1 VVAKKFDLG
10 LKVFYGDG
18 TGRYGSS
25 QLPDATLRPDG
36 TLALIHGG
44 HWLGRVE
51 WHVTPKFDL
60 YAYVGGEYAA
70 RAAYTGFL
78 SVTGTAATVPVTL
91 TYTNPTT
98 GAVNTIVYP
107 ETQTT
112 WKTSDTGIGGY
123 GYAGATNTGCSTE
136 VAPGGTGAPSAG
148 SGCNGDTRYIG
159 EGTLGFWHKFYQ
171 GEKGR
176 FQWGMQYSYFYKTG
190 WSGSGGTLPT
200 GVTSIS
206 PHAVDNMVWTSF
218 RYYLP

>member
-1 VVAKKFDLG
+1 
-10 LKVFYGDG
+10 LKVFYGEG
-18 TGRYGSS
+18 TGRFGSS
-25 QLPDATLRPDG
+25 QLSDATLRPNG

-44 HWLGRVE
+44 HWLGRLE

-70 RAAYTGFL
+70 RAAYSGFL
-78 SVTGTAATVPVTL
+78 TVTGSTSTTNVTL
-91 TYTNPTT
+91 TGTDTT
-98 GAVNTIVYP
+98 SGTPVPVFITLP
-107 ETQTT
+107 ETVTA
-112 WKTSDTGIGGY
+112 WKTSDTALGGY
-123 GYAGATNTGCSTE
+123 GYPGANNTGCSTE
-136 VAPGGTGAPSAG
+136 VAPGGTGAPSGG

-176 FQWGMQYSYFYKTG
+176 FQWGMQYSYLYKTG